1 MAEPTC
7 KHGVRLDRS
16 CIKCGRYL
24 PMVDESYL
32 AKQSEFLKGVQELE
46 AALKPFMEEVAKAQA
61 QSDEIDRIE
70 SNEEP
75 PPDRP
80 WYRKH

>member
-1 MAEPTC
+1 MADTTC

-24 PMVDESYL
+24 QLVDDTYK
-32 AKQSEFLKGVQELE
+32 AKQAQFFKSIQELE
-46 AALKPFMEEVAKAQA
+46 AAMKPFMEEVEKAKQQA
-61 QSDEIDRIE
+61 AEIDRAE
-70 SNEEP
+70 RGEEP